1 MLNCFL
7 KYNVNKKVLFP
18 KNYHYRSANTNDV
31 LLGMKNLVDEIV
43 QPKKFKNKKRA

>member
-1 MLNCFL
+1 MLNCFS

-31 LLGMKNLVDEIV
+31 LLGMKNLVDEMEKL
-43 QPKKFKNKKRA
+43 KKI